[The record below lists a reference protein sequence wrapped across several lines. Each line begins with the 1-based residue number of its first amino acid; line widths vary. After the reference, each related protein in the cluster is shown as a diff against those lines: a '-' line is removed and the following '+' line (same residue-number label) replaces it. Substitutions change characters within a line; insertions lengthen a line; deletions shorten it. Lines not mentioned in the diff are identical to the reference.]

1 MKRVVVLLLALA
13 MIFALAACGGKTTCD
28 VCGESKKCD
37 TIEVLGEKMNICKDC
52 QEEINSLASGMLGG
66 NVDIDVA
73 DLLG

>member
-13 MIFALAACGGKTTCD
+13 MILALAACGGKTKCD
-28 VCGESKKCD
+28 VCGETKDCD

-52 QEEINSLASGMLGG
+52 QEDINALASGMLGSDI
-66 NVDIDVA
+66 NVG